1 MTRSHSRQPS
11 QRMLRVG
18 EMLRHTLAD
27 ILTRG
32 HIHSDLLAASPLTV
46 TRVEVSPDLKNAT
59 AYVMPLGGAQA
70 PEIEKELNRLA
81 KPIRG
86 ELGHAIALKYT
97 PALRFRLD
105 STFDNVD
112 RIDAL
117 LHSERVQRD
126 LKADD

>member
-1 MTRSHSRQPS
+1 
-11 QRMLRVG
+11 MLRVG

-32 HIHSDLLAASPLTV
+32 HIHSDLLSGTPLTV
-46 TRVEVSPDLKNAT
+46 TRVDVSPDLKNAT
-59 AYVMPLGGAQA
+59 AFVMPLGGAHA

-86 ELGHAIALKYT
+86 ELGHSIALKFT
-97 PALRFRLD
+97 PALRFKLD
-105 STFDNVD
+105 TTFDNVS

-117 LHSERVQRD
+117 LHSEHVQQD
-126 LKADD
+126 LDKKDDDLG

>member
-1 MTRSHSRQPS
+1 
-11 QRMLRVG
+11 MLRVG

-27 ILTRG
+27 IITRG
-32 HIHSDLLAASPLTV
+32 HIHSPLLAGTSLTV

-59 AYVMPLGGAQA
+59 AFVMPLGGAQA

-86 ELGHAIALKYT
+86 ELGHAIDLKFT
-97 PALRFRLD
+97 PALRFKLD
-105 STFDNVD
+105 VTFDNVD

-117 LHSERVQRD
+117 LHSDRVQRD

>member
-1 MTRSHSRQPS
+1 
-11 QRMLRVG
+11 MLRVG
-18 EMLRHTLAD
+18 EMLRHTLAG

-32 HIHSDLLAASPLTV
+32 NIHSDLLAATPLTV
-46 TRVEVSPDLKNAT
+46 TRVDVSPDLRNAT
-59 AYVMPLGGAQA
+59 AFVMPLGGAQA

-86 ELGHAIALKYT
+86 ELGHAIALKFT

-105 STFDNVD
+105 TTFDNVS

-117 LHSERVQRD
+117 LHSERVQQDTAKKDDD
-126 LKADD
+126 LG